1 MDYSNFCNFHKFF
14 RETSNLLVSN
24 IYLMVEFKIRVF
36 AQLNEESPKRS
47 IFKVK
52 IISIKNI
59 FFNILKV
66 GQEFHSFIKSL
77 EQWRR

>member
-1 MDYSNFCNFHKFF
+1 
-14 RETSNLLVSN
+14 
-24 IYLMVEFKIRVF
+24 MVEFKIRVF

-77 EQWRR
+77 EQ